1 MKQFMIKIMEKGKK
15 CYSNLFKKCL
25 TPTKVKKTNDKK
37 KAPVKKKSTTR
48 KSN

>member
-25 TPTKVKKTNDKK
+25 TPIKKKTNAKSKK
-37 KAPVKKKSTTR
+37 PR